1 MIQTLA
7 KELACRAS
15 TTRIWDAMVRRLE
28 SQSAQRGW
36 LRVLAYHRIDT
47 PGSRPTDYPG
57 LISATPEQFQS
68 QMEFLAKNYS
78 VVSLE
83 QTLESQVGQV
93 TLPSNSVLLTFD
105 DATVDFAEH
114 AWPILKSLNL
124 PVTVFVPTAYPDEP
138 SRHFWWNRLY
148 RAVCHSPTGTRL
160 PTPNGQKTTIVF
172 DRQRAPLFRA
182 WRSQLKSLPHAE
194 SQWRLQEIVD
204 AGGVPDPDDNGVLSW
219 DSLRALHRDG
229 VTLAPHT
236 HTHPMLNQLPR
247 DQIREEI
254 LTSRAL
260 LSQELGDDVPPA
272 LAFPAGGFNADVTT
286 AIADAGFRLGFTT
299 QRGLNSIWLD
309 APLQL
314 KRINIGGNTTLGLL
328 RLQLANWGLLTSL
341 AHRLFTSRG
350 KIFRFY

>member
-47 PGSRPTDYPG
+47 QESRPADYSG
-57 LISATPEQFQS
+57 LISATPEQFRV

-83 QTLESQVGQV
+83 QTLASQVGQA
-93 TLPSNSVLLTFD
+93 TLPADAVLLTFD
-105 DATVDFAEH
+105 DATVDFAEQ

-124 PVTVFVPTAYPDEP
+124 PATLFVPTAYPDEP
-138 SRHFWWNRLY
+138 TRHFWWNRLY
-148 RAVCHSPTGTRL
+148 RAVCHSRDGTRM
-160 PTPNGQKTTIVF
+160 PTPNGQRTAVSSMRRRMK
-172 DRQRAPLFRA
+172 LYRA

-194 SQWRLQEIVD
+194 FRQQLQEIVD
-204 AGGVPDPDDNGVLSW
+204 AGGVPDPHDNGVLSW
-219 DSLRALHRDG
+219 ASLRNLHSEG

-247 DQIREEI
+247 QQIREE
-254 LTSRAL
+254 LVTSQQRL
-260 LSQELGDDVPPA
+260 GQELGSSVPPA
-272 LAFPAGGFNADVTT
+272 LAFPAGGFNHEVTSEMSEL
-286 AIADAGFRLGFTT
+286 GFRLGFTT
-299 QRGLNSIWLD
+299 QRGLNSIRLD
-309 APLQL
+309 SPLQL
-314 KRINIGGNTTLGLL
+314 KRINIGGSTTLGLL
-328 RLQLANWGLLTSL
+328 RPQLANWG
-341 AHRLFTSRG
+341 F
-350 KIFRFY
+350 